1 MKEADNTFKLSSA
14 SFCNFLDS
22 STIEFIIFSCSSSSV
37 RAAASFSIFSFSAAA
52 ISCCAATNLSSRVW
66 CICNHQI
73 LISNSSSIQTYLL
86 CNAITC
92 FVKLFNQVRLNNITK
107 RIKFC
112 KNNETVTEGAK
123 SFHVLVQ
130 NSTRLANFHKK
141 KSLPALKNKHA
152 TVTCEARLQ
161 HHTLQIL

>member
-1 MKEADNTFKLSSA
+1 MLGFNT
-14 SFCNFLDS
+14 N
-22 STIEFIIFSCSSSSV
+22 
-37 RAAASFSIFSFSAAA
+37 
-52 ISCCAATNLSSRVW
+52 
-66 CICNHQI
+66 
-73 LISNSSSIQTYLL
+73 
-86 CNAITC
+86 C

-123 SFHVLVQ
+123 SFHFLVQ
-130 NSTRLANFHKK
+130 NSTRVENFQK